1 MARIT
6 DIFFV
11 DAPEESVLLMKTTL
25 SVSEIPGFIG
35 KAFVQLNEYMKSKG
49 VQALDAPF
57 LRIQG
62 NDPNMVEITAG
73 IAVSGGREKIEEHGD
88 IKLSYIPAGK
98 RIFCYWLGDN
108 ADMSALYEDMRDF
121 AKKAGYKTK
130 EGIFE
135 YYLNSARE
143 GVDHLLTKVVMLL
156 ES

>member
-35 KAFVQLNEYMKSKG
+35 KTFVQLNEYMKSKDI
-49 VQALDAPF
+49 QALDAPF
-57 LRIQG
+57 LQMQG
-62 NDPNMVEITAG
+62 SDPNGIEITAG
-73 IAVSGGREKIEEHGD
+73 IAVSKGAEKMEGHGD
-88 IKLSYIPAGK
+88 IKLSCIPAGK

-108 ADMSALYEDMRDF
+108 ADMSALYEDMQDF

-130 EGIFE
+130 EGIFK
-135 YYLNSARE
+135 YHLNSARE